1 MCSLIISVF
10 QYQAWRQEFQ
20 VLQEHG
26 YYGPQASHY
35 CRLCQA
41 LNYNSRES
49 KIYPS
54 ISNWFGRSHCR
65 PAIGREWG

>member
-26 YYGPQASHY
+26 YYGTQASHY

-41 LNYNSRES
+41 LPTPLMWRH
-49 KIYPS
+49 KIVWLCILYR
-54 ISNWFGRSHCR
+54 WDT
-65 PAIGREWG
+65 